1 MDSLPVE
8 IYWTLAS
15 YLCISDLSSLVK
27 CNRRN
32 YERAQPFLYQTVQL
46 NFASG
51 IADSRTML
59 LLQTLSTNRY
69 LGGLIRSIHI
79 LHGGRTYD
87 WTLGHSQLLRSV
99 LSAIMLTPE
108 RVTRFLCECPGITCT
123 EPFPNLKTLVHKN
136 IRSKA
141 ELEWVQWHMTH
152 CSQLR
157 SVDLSLP
164 AWNIIP
170 DTTIFRNTLWTHL
183 KDLALQGFC
192 VSQLAPA
199 ATWDLQRLDLSLC
212 SGAETLIKRLL
223 AMDKLSSL
231 RSLHFAGHL
240 SRQTFLSLLS
250 QLSKMYQLE
259 ELSLRLGGLSHLAG
273 KTDSGVFVHGTGVMA
288 DPNDD
293 DKPIRDLRSLVLDKI
308 TSRSKTLK
316 SLVLDIREVID
327 QPQSSMRF
335 DLHGVQRL
343 IGSCPI
349 IEFIGMPVNL
359 RASGGHR
366 YRRMN
371 YAKNIHLSARE
382 LKAFHLRGDYRPF
395 TRTLNDAK
403 HVSRPFRSRSGFEVF
418 MGHYDK
424 LRKVSF
430 DIKGEQRFLRVSPE
444 EIKSYSLNL

>member
-1 MDSLPVE
+1 
-8 IYWTLAS
+8 
-15 YLCISDLSSLVK
+15 
-27 CNRRN
+27 
-32 YERAQPFLYQTVQL
+32 
-46 NFASG
+46 
-51 IADSRTML
+51 
-59 LLQTLSTNRY
+59 
-69 LGGLIRSIHI
+69 
-79 LHGGRTYD
+79 
-87 WTLGHSQLLRSV
+87 
-99 LSAIMLTPE
+99 
-108 RVTRFLCECPGITCT
+108 
-123 EPFPNLKTLVHKN
+123 
-136 IRSKA
+136 
-141 ELEWVQWHMTH
+141 
-152 CSQLR
+152 
-157 SVDLSLP
+157 
-164 AWNIIP
+164 
-170 DTTIFRNTLWTHL
+170 
-183 KDLALQGFC
+183 
-192 VSQLAPA
+192 
-199 ATWDLQRLDLSLC
+199 
-212 SGAETLIKRLL
+212 
-223 AMDKLSSL
+223 
-231 RSLHFAGHL
+231 
-240 SRQTFLSLLS
+240 
-250 QLSKMYQLE
+250 MYQLE

-430 DIKGEQRFLRVSPE
+430 DIKGEQRFLR
-444 EIKSYSLNL
+444 YSSDRTELERQTKEKHIMASTG

>member
-1 MDSLPVE
+1 MKEQWELTSGLRRLALRNKPGRKPVWNFTKENGKLVREGKGGIDWWRYQQTILVPKLLPFAVE
-8 IYWTLAS
+8 CMKKRTNTVVQEDKAPAHAHHAQQKVYDAWKVQRL
-15 YLCISDLSSLVK
+15 LC
-27 CNRRN
+27 
-32 YERAQPFLYQTVQL
+32 
-46 NFASG
+46 
-51 IADSRTML
+51 
-59 LLQTLSTNRY
+59 
-69 LGGLIRSIHI
+69 
-79 LHGGRTYD
+79 
-87 WTLGHSQLLRSV
+87 
-99 LSAIMLTPE
+99 
-108 RVTRFLCECPGITCT
+108 
-123 EPFPNLKTLVHKN
+123 
-136 IRSKA
+136 
-141 ELEWVQWHMTH
+141 
-152 CSQLR
+152 QLR

-293 DKPIRDLRSLVLDKI
+293 DEPIRDLRSLVLDKI

-371 YAKNIHLSARE
+371 YAYSSDRTE
-382 LKAFHLRGDYRPF
+382 LERQIKE
-395 TRTLNDAK
+395 K
-403 HVSRPFRSRSGFEVF
+403 HI
-418 MGHYDK
+418 MA
-424 LRKVSF
+424 
-430 DIKGEQRFLRVSPE
+430 SPG
-444 EIKSYSLNL
+444 